1 MMPDIF
7 NLTSLLTMGG
17 LLLVSG
23 FVLGFPA
30 ARILRRT
37 GLSPWWSLLVLVP
50 YLNVAALWVFA
61 FVRWPLDTNAARTDP
76 ALAT

>member
-61 FVRWPLDTNAARTDP
+61 FTRWPSDP
-76 ALAT
+76 DASRAEPGPAI